1 MESECRELL
10 CFLVMSVTVAP
21 WLCAW
26 GATVCWLGWFPEGFA
41 CFRGL
46 AKLKLSIWQC
56 FHPRLKLFL
65 N

>member
-10 CFLVMSVTVAP
+10 CFLVISVTVTP
-21 WLCAW
+21 RLCAW
-26 GATVCWLGWFPEGFA
+26 GATVCWLGFLGGFT

-46 AKLKLSIWQC
+46 AKPIFCIWLS